1 MPSRYLVIIITL
13 LVVIYSGFWMVVI
26 RLLNSFIAQVGVF
39 LFIPAIFLMTPN
51 SLRKKQAVISIIL
64 ISFLVSYHNS
74 LPFELCICF
83 MLLFYYIFRHN
94 ISKENRQNNLKK
106 TLLAVG
112 VNISISLIVFLV
124 AQTDLISMQ
133 SWNISKFIVD
143 VISSTLLILVIAQ
156 PYRLLLDQILIRVLK
171 NDRKTKDTN

>member
-1 MPSRYLVIIITL
+1 
-13 LVVIYSGFWMVVI
+13 
-26 RLLNSFIAQVGVF
+26 
-39 LFIPAIFLMTPN
+39 
-51 SLRKKQAVISIIL
+51 
-64 ISFLVSYHNS
+64 
-74 LPFELCICF
+74 

-133 SWNISKFIVD
+133 SWDISKFIVD

-156 PYRLLLDQILIRVLK
+156 PYRLLLDQILLRVLK

>member
-1 MPSRYLVIIITL
+1 
-13 LVVIYSGFWMVVI
+13 
-26 RLLNSFIAQVGVF
+26 
-39 LFIPAIFLMTPN
+39 
-51 SLRKKQAVISIIL
+51 
-64 ISFLVSYHNS
+64 
-74 LPFELCICF
+74 

-94 ISKENRQNNLKK
+94 ISNEHRQNNLKK

-133 SWNISKFIVD
+133 SWDISKFIVD

-156 PYRLLLDQILIRVLK
+156 PYRLLLDQILLRVLK

>member
-1 MPSRYLVIIITL
+1 MPSRYLVIIIPL

-64 ISFLVSYHNS
+64 ISFLVSHHNS

-133 SWNISKFIVD
+133 SWDISKFIVD

-156 PYRLLLDQILIRVLK
+156 PYRLLLDQILLRVLK